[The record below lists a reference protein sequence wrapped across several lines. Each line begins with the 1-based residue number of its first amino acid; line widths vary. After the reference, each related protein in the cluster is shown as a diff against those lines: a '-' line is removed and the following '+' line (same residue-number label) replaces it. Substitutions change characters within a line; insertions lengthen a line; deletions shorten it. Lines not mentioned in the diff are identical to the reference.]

1 MTTLTTPRAF
11 ETAASLL
18 LATTLLAGGALIAG
32 RVLRR
37 RGGGPDARSLLYRA
51 TLCAS
56 AFSVLLILAALV
68 VARPAPLLRVPLPVP
83 SAPTTFANTAPEPAT
98 TQPDPTF
105 RETPPTSDVRPAGS
119 PIGTVVFGVWLVG
132 TLALLIR
139 LLVAHSHL
147 RRLRVRAE
155 SRAPEADLRR
165 ELAACAAAQ
174 TGVTPA
180 PSLLVSAH
188 VRSPFLA
195 GVFRPVLFVPAAF
208 GDDFDADARRAIF
221 AHELAH
227 LRRRDCA
234 WNLLAR
240 IVCAL
245 VWPQP
250 LLWLV
255 ARRLEEANEEAC
267 DAVVVVQASE
277 VRNGRRAY
285 ADCLVRLAEASSASQ
300 GRGLVPLGGAG
311 VVPAFRSSLGRRVEQ
326 ILKGPETM
334 KSVSLPVR
342 VCVAL
347 AALLVATASV
357 FLVSFS
363 SPAPSRAAQTSS
375 ANRAPEPPPITLKE
389 EGITFAEF
397 LEKVFEQAKPA
408 GVTYTVQGE
417 LPRTPLTV
425 DLKTASFDRAL
436 KKTLQ
441 TVKFTVTRTGNV
453 YEVKPMTTLFT
464 RDEKRANVRRVLND
478 LLTQAG
484 VRYKLAGDVRGT
496 VSVSFKD
503 ATPEDALWQITR
515 AATPRL
521 QWSDVGDI
529 YVVTRA
535 PKLARP
541 TVFPRVS
548 VNATDKRVAD
558 VLQRMFEQA
567 AIRGDLQLHV
577 EENERVSVHLN
588 DVPLD
593 QALTRVCAQA
603 SPPLTWSW
611 DEYEGSII
619 VKPRRP

>member
-1 MTTLTTPRAF
+1 MTTLRVF

-32 RVLRR
+32 RVLRQR
-37 RGGGPDARSLLYRA
+37 KAGADARSLLYRA

-56 AFSVLLILAALV
+56 AFSVLLVLASLV
-68 VARPAPLLRVPLPVP
+68 VVRPAPLLRVPLPGP
-83 SAPTTFANTAPEPAT
+83 PARTAARAVPEPDA
-98 TQPDPTF
+98 
-105 RETPPTSDVRPAGS
+105 TPPGSIALKAAPALGEWPAGAQ
-119 PIGTVVFGVWLVG
+119 IGTVVFGVWLAG
-132 TLALLIR
+132 TLLLLAR
-139 LLVAHSHL
+139 LLVAHGHL
-147 RRLRVRAE
+147 RRLRVWAE
-155 SRAPEADLRR
+155 RDSQEAAADLQR
-165 ELAACAAAQ
+165 ELAAACAAR
-174 TGVTPA
+174 TGVAPA
-180 PSLLVSAH
+180 PLLLVSME
-188 VRSPFLA
+188 VSSPFLA
-195 GVFRPVLFVPAAF
+195 GVFHPALFVPAAF
-208 GDDFDADARRAIF
+208 DQTFDANARRAIF

-245 VWPQP
+245 IWPQP
-250 LLWLV
+250 LLWSV

-267 DAVVVVQASE
+267 DAAVVRAASDLA
-277 VRNGRRAY
+277 NGRRAY
-285 ADCLVRLAEASSASQ
+285 ADCLVRLAEASPANRP
-300 GRGLVPLGGAG
+300 RGLVPLGGAG
-311 VVPAFRSSLGRRVEQ
+311 VMPAFRSSLGRRVEH

-347 AALLVATASV
+347 AALLLATASV

-541 TVFPRVS
+541 TAFPRVS